1 MSREYTF
8 NTVSFNAEKLA
19 QVSTK
24 LIIWKARYTPF
35 SFQPLLPPP
44 PRSRV
49 FLATLGSANGA
60 GAAGCGAMGCAK
72 RVAAVGVLG
81 ATAPSDAEGGRD
93 AAMLAAGAAGGGFVA
108 VGVFG
113 PDAPP
118 ELLRRIG
125 AGGAQGVGRG
135 GCGACVPQGV
145 TREYMLPMLTCLYT
159 NNALMHHLNLP
170 VASMC
175 EPLRLKPL

>member
-1 MSREYTF
+1 M
-8 NTVSFNAEKLA
+8 
-19 QVSTK
+19 
-24 LIIWKARYTPF
+24 
-35 SFQPLLPPP
+35 
-44 PRSRV
+44 PRSYFKFQQNTLKSPV
-49 FLATLGSANGA
+49 HTIFFPATLHPQKLLLATLGSANGA
-60 GAAGCGAMGCAK
+60 GATGAAGAAGAGCGAGCAK

-93 AAMLAAGAAGGGFVA
+93 AVMLAGTAGGGFVA

-135 GCGACVPQGV
+135 GCGAWLPQGV
-145 TREYMLPMLTCLYT
+145 TREYMLQMLT
-159 NNALMHHLNLP
+159 
-170 VASMC
+170 
-175 EPLRLKPL
+175 

>member
-24 LIIWKARYTPF
+24 LIIWKGRYTPF
-35 SFQPLLPPP
+35 SFQPLYPPE
-44 PRSRV
+44 RV
-49 FLATLGSANGA
+49 LLATLGSANGA
-60 GAAGCGAMGCAK
+60 GAAGTGAGCGAMGCAK

-93 AAMLAAGAAGGGFVA
+93 AAMLAAGTAGGGFVA

-145 TREYMLPMLTCLYT
+145 TREYMLPMLTCFIQT
-159 NNALMHHLNLP
+159 STMHHLNLQL
-170 VASMC
+170 ASMC
-175 EPLRLKPL
+175 EV